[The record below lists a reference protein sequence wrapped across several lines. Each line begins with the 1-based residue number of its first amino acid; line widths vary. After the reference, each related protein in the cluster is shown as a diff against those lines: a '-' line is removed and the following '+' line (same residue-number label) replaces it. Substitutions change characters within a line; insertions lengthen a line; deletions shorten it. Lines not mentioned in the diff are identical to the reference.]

1 VPKRTRARLRRREP
15 FARLTHELG
24 KRRVRYVLIGVSAV
38 NLYARSAGLLFTTDD
53 RDMFVP
59 TDPENALRAWRA
71 CEAAGFALWC
81 GEEPLGRPLDRFL
94 AEQVVARRALVRG
107 QLRDVVVDLS
117 FVMAGFDFEDVWAR
131 RRRFRVQGIE
141 VPVAALSDIV
151 RSKAAVGRPKDRLFL
166 AAHED
171 ALRQLLGERSEDG

>member
-1 VPKRTRARLRRREP
+1 
-15 FARLTHELG
+15 
-24 KRRVRYVLIGVSAV
+24 
-38 NLYARSAGLLFTTDD
+38 
-53 RDMFVP
+53 M
-59 TDPENALRAWRA
+59 
-71 CEAAGFALWC
+71 
-81 GEEPLGRPLDRFL
+81 
-94 AEQVVARRALVRG
+94 ARRALVRG